1 MQKGRSD
8 FRAEKA
14 RAHDYH
20 MLFGEKNFANRQ
32 CVAITSE
39 VNDISQI
46 CSGHL
51 WTASATSG
59 SDAGLAK
66 LNGLSIF
73 QDRKPPFDIQLP
85 DQRSETQFDALFPVP
100 ILGFLDQ
107 FFDRSIG
114 ISEKGFGERGA
125 LIWNIGFVADERQRA
140 FRVILAQRVARAG
153 AADATANNQI
163 ITLD

>member
-66 LNGLSIF
+66 LNGCPFSRTASRRSIF
-73 QDRKPPFDIQLP
+73 NSLTSVPRRSSTPFFLYQSSVFSTSFSIEVLESLRKDLESGG
-85 DQRSETQFDALFPVP
+85 R
-100 ILGFLDQ
+100 
-107 FFDRSIG
+107 
-114 ISEKGFGERGA
+114 
-125 LIWNIGFVADERQRA
+125 
-140 FRVILAQRVARAG
+140 
-153 AADATANNQI
+153 
-163 ITLD
+163 